1 MINFGLMAEKVFDE
15 TQFNGVTAI
24 ILGSGLGKFADILN
38 EKNIISYN
46 DIPDYPKSTIEGH
59 DGELVTGY
67 FQDQEIIVG
76 KGRFH
81 FYEGYSFQE
90 VVIPIH
96 LFHELGVKNIIITN
110 SSGSMNINFVPGSFM
125 VVKSHMDCTYR
136 YDSKDPKLF
145 SGDPYH
151 CSEMIDLAI
160 KSDKDNIIAP
170 KSAAP
175 GIKNLCLGPIKSL
188 TKCGVTNPTKPIIP
202 QNETEIPTIIEVIKM
217 IFFFRV
223 STSKPK

>member
-1 MINFGLMAEKVFDE
+1 MKKGAPIAEVITPK
-15 TQFNGVTAI
+15 
-24 ILGSGLGKFADILN
+24 GSCAGA
-38 EKNIISYN
+38 
-46 DIPDYPKSTIEGH
+46 
-59 DGELVTGY
+59 
-67 FQDQEIIVG
+67 
-76 KGRFH
+76 
-81 FYEGYSFQE
+81 
-90 VVIPIH
+90 
-96 LFHELGVKNIIITN
+96 
-110 SSGSMNINFVPGSFM
+110 
-125 VVKSHMDCTYR
+125 
-136 YDSKDPKLF
+136 
-145 SGDPYH
+145 
-151 CSEMIDLAI
+151 MIDLAI